1 MSAPWEKYAN
11 SFCHQKENRGQG
23 SSTYRRGLR
32 EEGTCKRRDW
42 LEGDLCVCTSV
53 DVSVDHRLYGV
64 DWGVQEREVSQLVY
78 IIEPE

>member
-1 MSAPWEKYAN
+1 M
-11 SFCHQKENRGQG
+11 
-23 SSTYRRGLR
+23 
-32 EEGTCKRRDW
+32 
-42 LEGDLCVCTSV
+42 CTSV